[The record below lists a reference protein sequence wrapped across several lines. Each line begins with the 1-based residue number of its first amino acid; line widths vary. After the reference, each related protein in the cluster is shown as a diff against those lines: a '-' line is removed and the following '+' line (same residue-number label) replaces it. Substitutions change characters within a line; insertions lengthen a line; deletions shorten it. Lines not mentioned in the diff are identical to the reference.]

1 MGGHEPENKELADIQ
16 DNKTD
21 DDQPDLETDE
31 SSGEKSKIKLDVS
44 MEGFTEATDIT
55 TPVEMAQESAPSKR
69 DDFDTSYQ
77 ISDIPAEFSKYDNKI
92 TSPATLHRETLFEIT
107 DLEDLTDIEETKE
120 DIFVQHSSRSD
131 QTLVADTSPKVV
143 DTKIKRREKNI
154 DRKFERL
161 SMDLSDTEMNVEK
174 EMFVRVSTQISKEDE
189 EQAARSFDKI
199 MFDNFAEDKSEDW
212 LTHGSEPTP
221 EKEVA
226 TDIFGEPDHEAL
238 QDKLPKQG
246 TTSPS
251 QPRPASSSF
260 DDEES
265 EPESPR
271 SPSPKVSPG
280 SKSPSPRVSQHNS
293 HHDLPR
299 QSSSPYGES
308 SGASSNGSSR
318 NDLDNMIKNDVAPLM
333 KETDQEL
340 LDEIIVKDVPESESS
355 TDPVKKFEETHPSAG
370 IDSIQEDQ
378 EDASDSECKDQS
390 LNILALAT
398 STPHKSLDTFSLNKS
413 SSEPSPEM
421 PNQNDIKDEDEKS
434 PVTSGLAA
442 PDSKDS
448 LEVQLYSNC
457 EDLSEHFS
465 GKEESIDDMK
475 HKPETSESEDEKE
488 PTVNESVNYKIE
500 GGKQKRDSFEMV
512 EKTEDLSS
520 INDSITL
527 NKEPNKQL
535 IDSSDDDEYDIVS
548 KTEIDEAKKQED
560 TKFELKESTKSDE
573 KPRALINIQSAS
585 SSDTESEF
593 DNEQSRH
600 SSADHSETSENKDVA
615 EVQDEINEIQDSP
628 VVLRSQKVISQN
640 VLQTEARFSRP
651 SSSDYSDIEHHAE
664 NTHDI
669 LAPSVKEKINRFNQ
683 EPNKAESRPSS
694 SDFSET
700 VEKKTVIESDTDSA
714 VIEDMDMVQSIKDK
728 ISKFNT
734 DPIGSTDTEPR
745 YSRPSSSDYSE
756 ICEKPKSID
765 LMKNEVNE
773 TEELSKSTESIRDKI
788 LKFNLEKESEQETK
802 NCRKF
807 STESYNMTDEQLK
820 AKERIDE
827 IAEPAESVKMRIS
840 KFNLD
845 STQSSETEPEIEKKH
860 SRPNSSDYS
869 DIQDKRAIFEATIS
883 SETEPENDKNKS
895 RPLSSDYSDIYEKH
909 HGIESKIDNT
919 LESKDEINQSV
930 SVKDKISKFSFE
942 SKISS
947 DTEPEIEQRNS
958 RPSSSDYSDIQD
970 KKAIFEPQL
979 KNTNKEL
986 KSMTSS
992 DTEPEANNRQ
1002 SRPSSSDYSDHF
1014 EKKEID
1020 TKNEDISE
1028 LTEHTDTVVGLSVKE
1043 KISKLNLESATST
1056 ETEPRHSRP
1065 ASSDYSEI
1073 FEKETIEESKM
1084 EEKRENSTRPTK
1096 QDIIKGN
1103 KSTTV
1108 APGILQVVVH
1118 KAIDL
1123 ANQDMIGK
1131 SDPYVK
1137 LNFQGQEF
1145 KSKTIN
1151 NSLAPEW
1158 NFSTDLLISEAFD
1171 SYINIEVFDEDYGQ
1185 DNIEG
1190 TASISLSEA
1199 ISNSK
1204 KEGIWYS
1211 LTGCQTGKIFVSTIF
1226 TVMSSST
1233 NNLFKTSEFT
1243 EDKAIKD
1250 RPYSTSSSEEAVG
1263 QDKNHDMH
1271 QSSTDS
1277 SNSNRKDKSSQEMQR
1292 QEAL

>member
-1 MGGHEPENKELADIQ
+1 
-16 DNKTD
+16 
-21 DDQPDLETDE
+21 
-31 SSGEKSKIKLDVS
+31 
-44 MEGFTEATDIT
+44 
-55 TPVEMAQESAPSKR
+55 
-69 DDFDTSYQ
+69 
-77 ISDIPAEFSKYDNKI
+77 
-92 TSPATLHRETLFEIT
+92 
-107 DLEDLTDIEETKE
+107 
-120 DIFVQHSSRSD
+120 
-131 QTLVADTSPKVV
+131 
-143 DTKIKRREKNI
+143 
-154 DRKFERL
+154 
-161 SMDLSDTEMNVEK
+161 
-174 EMFVRVSTQISKEDE
+174 
-189 EQAARSFDKI
+189 
-199 MFDNFAEDKSEDW
+199 
-212 LTHGSEPTP
+212 
-221 EKEVA
+221 
-226 TDIFGEPDHEAL
+226 
-238 QDKLPKQG
+238 
-246 TTSPS
+246 
-251 QPRPASSSF
+251 
-260 DDEES
+260 
-265 EPESPR
+265 
-271 SPSPKVSPG
+271 
-280 SKSPSPRVSQHNS
+280 
-293 HHDLPR
+293 
-299 QSSSPYGES
+299 
-308 SGASSNGSSR
+308 
-318 NDLDNMIKNDVAPLM
+318 MIKNDVAPLM

-340 LDEIIVKDVPESESS
+340 LDEMIVKDVPESESS

-600 SSADHSETSENKDVA
+600 SSADHSETSENKDIA

-664 NTHDI
+664 NTQDI
-669 LAPSVKEKINRFNQ
+669 LAPSVKEKINKFNQ

-845 STQSSETEPEIEKKH
+845 STQSSETEPEIEQKH

-909 HGIESKIDNT
+909 HGIEPKIDNI

-1084 EEKRENSTRPTK
+1084 EEKREISTHPTK

-1171 SYINIEVFDEDYGQ
+1171 SYINIGVFDEDYGQ

-1226 TVMSSST
+1226 TEMSSST

-1250 RPYSTSSSEEAVG
+1250 RPCSTSSSEEAVG

-1292 QEAL
+1292 QEAFDIDDKMAENSPKILKAQSSSDYSETDDERKKIESSSDYDSASNRGRKRPDSFISDTSSDYDSLSNVGSRRPQSFILDDEYDIITEEEAAESEKQQHSEIMNKTENDASSSSESEGPDAKEAGKQVEVIPPPDVQQESSIEDKEHDGDLNGISVPKTLDIPYPTPSSVASSSPILSSDLHAEQSSISVEVEKSTVINSNTLEEIDPLVRDFENISHSNHLTKHIDAKTEKKNITEEPKAASTVSFQSTSRRSSSSCSSLDQAQRDGSSESERSQGIKRE